1 MNHSLI
7 CQAHFDTATEV
18 SSPSPR
24 DAGVGRGA
32 PQKSRA
38 SSHQPSRPS
47 DGGEGVFRSAG
58 LTAFFFAAAIFILP
72 QSVFSADSV
81 TLREVDEVI
90 PTYKSGPPEPNPM
103 FYFGRDSQGAEG
115 RIYPYPLYDNL
126 TNVRSEQSY
135 HLIYLENEYVKI
147 AIAPEI
153 GGRLLSALDKTD
165 NYDFI
170 YHQHVIKPAL
180 IGLIGAWISGGI
192 EWNIPHHHRASTFLP
207 VQYRTEENA
216 DGSKTVWVGEL
227 EVRQRMCWAVG
238 YTLRPGSSVLECSV
252 RIINRTPL
260 PNSMLC
266 FANVAVSA
274 NDNYQ
279 IIFPPDTQ
287 WVTYHAKRDFAAWP
301 IASGRYNGTDF
312 GAGTDVSWYKNHQAA
327 NSMFAWN
334 YWDDFYA
341 GYDHGKEAG
350 TMSIADHHI
359 VPGKK
364 FWTWGNGPRG
374 KMWDDIL
381 TDTDGPYIE
390 LMVGAYSDNQPDYS
404 WLQPFEERSFTMNWY
419 PFRDIGGV
427 KNANLEAAVNLEVTN
442 GTATFGFYTT
452 KEFPHATVRLKA
464 GGQILL
470 EENISINPA
479 KPCRKQ
485 VAVHASVDEHDVRA
499 SLSADDREL
508 VAYSPLRLTPT
519 PRPAIVTPPVAPQDL
534 TNDEELFLTGLRID
548 QFHDPRLDADPYW
561 DEVLKRDPGDTE
573 ANTGLGLLDLR
584 DAKFA
589 SAEQH
594 FRKALER
601 LTAKYT
607 SPKNAEPLYYLG
619 VALAAQGKTDEAFDA
634 FFKAAWSQEWKSPA
648 YFSLAEIASARGDFV
663 AALNYVNS
671 SLDANALNVRA
682 YGLKSAALRHLG
694 RADEAREVLAFAAHK
709 TDPLDVRLI
718 AEHWLLTRNKS
729 VASQLFT
736 TLNTFTATAQEIAA
750 EFSSAGLWSDGTE
763 VLVQSIAAAPDR
775 SKVSPMVYYY
785 LGDFAEKLGDTAKAA
800 GYRKRAMAQS
810 PEYVFPFQSEAIV
823 VLRDAMT
830 ANPSDARAPYYLG
843 NLLFDWQP
851 AEAIALWEKSAALDP
866 NFQIIWRNLAQA
878 NSHKDDEESRAKAIS
893 YLEKAVALDDNYPDH
908 YAELDQLYQA
918 AGAPVKKRLA
928 LLEQHQQTVVKKDE
942 GLAALIGLKTFVGKS
957 DEAIA
962 LLQSRTF
969 SLWEGGTRFNT
980 GEAWAGAHLVR
991 GLQRFSAKQFRD
1003 ALANFDAALKPPANL
1018 RAEQRGG
1025 THQPELAYW
1034 TGCAND
1040 ALGNQEQ
1047 ARQSWTTATI
1057 IPPSGTPATGN
1068 RRGNPLAARAGRYF
1082 QALAFQKLGQNDK
1095 AETIFHELVVAGT
1108 AGLKSADD
1116 NTASFSPQP
1125 ANLRTANAHYI
1136 TGLGY
1141 AGLGEK
1147 EKARAEFSVALAAS
1161 PDHLGAKIALEQ
1173 LNMP

>member
-1 MNHSLI
+1 LSTLTIDFFILMNHRSFSL
-7 CQAHFDTATEV
+7 AAT
-18 SSPSPR
+18 
-24 DAGVGRGA
+24 
-32 PQKSRA
+32 
-38 SSHQPSRPS
+38 
-47 DGGEGVFRSAG
+47 F
-58 LTAFFFAAAIFILP
+58 LAATVLLLP
-72 QSVFSADSV
+72 QTVSADSV
-81 TLREVDEVI
+81 TLREADEVI

-165 NYDFI
+165 NYDFV

-287 WVTYHAKRDFAAWP
+287 WVTYHAKRDFASWP

-312 GAGTDVSWYKNHQAA
+312 GAGTDVSWYKNHQSA

-341 GYDHGKEAG
+341 GYDHGKNAG

-374 KMWDDIL
+374 RMWDGIL

-404 WLQPFEERSFTMNWY
+404 WLQPFEERSFKMNWY

-442 GTATFGFYTT
+442 GIAKFGFCTT
-452 KEFPHATVRLKA
+452 KEFPHATVQLKA
-464 GGQILL
+464 GDKILV
-470 EENISINPA
+470 EEKISINPA
-479 KPCRKQ
+479 KPYMKQ
-485 VAVHASVDEHDVRA
+485 IAVPAGVDEHDVRA
-499 SLSADDREL
+499 SLSVDNSEL
-508 VAYSPLRLTPT
+508 VAYSPLRLTPMS
-519 PRPAIVTPPVAPQDL
+519 RPAVVTPPPAPQDI

-548 QFHDPRLDADPYW
+548 QFHDPKLDADPYW

-573 ANTGLGLLDLR
+573 ANTSLGLLDLR
-584 DAKFA
+584 NAKFA
-589 SAEQH
+589 DAEQH

-607 SPKNAEPLYYLG
+607 SPKNAGPLYYLG
-619 VALAAQGKTDEAFDA
+619 VALAAQDKTDEAFDA
-634 FFKAAWSQEWKSPA
+634 FYKAAWSQEWKSPA

-682 YGLKSAALRHLG
+682 YGLKSAVLRHLN
-694 RADEAREVLAFAAHK
+694 RTSEAREVIAFAARK
-709 TDPLDVRLI
+709 TDPLDVRLM
-718 AEHWLLTRNKS
+718 AEQWLLIRNKS
-729 VASQLFT
+729 IASQLFT
-736 TLNTFTATAQEIAA
+736 TLNAFPATAQEIAA
-750 EFSSAGLWSDGTE
+750 EFSRAGLWSDATE
-763 VLVQSIAAAPDR
+763 ILAQSIAAAPDK
-775 SKVSPMVYYY
+775 SKVSPMIYYY
-785 LGDFAEKLGDTAKAA
+785 LGDFAEKLGDFAKAT
-800 GYRKRAMAQS
+800 GYRQQAMAQS
-810 PEYVFPFQSEAIV
+810 PEYVFPFQSEVIG
-823 VLRDAMT
+823 VLRRAMA
-830 ANPSDARAPYYLG
+830 ANPSDSRAPYYLG

-851 AEAIALWEKSAALDP
+851 AEAIALWEKSAALDSKFP
-866 NFQIIWRNLAQA
+866 ITWRNLAQA
-878 NSHKDDEESRAKAIS
+878 WSHKDDDESRAKAIS
-893 YLEKAVALDDNYPDH
+893 YLEKAMALDDNYPAH
-908 YAELDQLYQA
+908 FAELDQLYQA
-918 AGAPVKKRLA
+918 AGAPVEKRLA
-928 LLEQHQQTVVKKDE
+928 LLEKHQQTVVKKDE
-942 GLAALIGLKTFVGKS
+942 GLAALIGLKTFVGKP

-962 LLQSRTF
+962 LLEGRTF

-980 GEAWAGAHLVR
+980 GEAWADAHLVR

-1003 ALANFDAALKPPANL
+1003 ALADFDAALKPPANL

-1025 THQPELAYW
+1025 THQLELAYW
-1034 TGCAND
+1034 IGCANES
-1040 ALGNQEQ
+1040 LGNQEQ

-1057 IPPSGTPATGN
+1057 TNAPATGN
-1068 RRGNPLAARAGRYF
+1068 RRGNALGARASRCF
-1082 QALAFQKLGQNDK
+1082 QALAFQKLGHNDK
-1095 AETIFHELVVAGT
+1095 AEAIFHELVDAGT
-1108 AGLKSADD
+1108 AALKSTGDD
-1116 NTASFSPQP
+1116 TVSFSPQP

-1147 EKARAEFSVALAAS
+1147 EKARAEFSAALAAS